1 ESALVDDQLAQRF
14 ASPFAHSVVL
24 VATGVPSPLDNGGRD
39 VVRMLV
45 DSLQATPSVSRAL
58 SYLDGH
64 EPLFVGN
71 GGYFIVVGLDTHDKP
86 DVVLDDLRR
95 STARLTVSLR
105 PSYPGVALRFTGET
119 ALNVDLRRKSAEDA
133 RRAEWR
139 ALPVTL
145 GLLLVAFGALV
156 AALLPI
162 GGALLAIGITLGASA
177 LVGQFWSLSILL
189 QNVVTMIGLGLG
201 IDYSLLVL
209 QRFRGELRVY
219 DDARHAARAAL
230 RHAGPTILIS
240 GTAVA
245 IGFGALAIIPVN

>member
-1 ESALVDDQLAQRF
+1 MNASQIRRAAVPLAWALACVVLLPRARHLESVLRVAARVDDSESALVDDQLAQRF

-45 DSLQATPSVSRAL
+45 DSLQATPGVSRAL

-133 RRAEWR
+133 HRAEWR
-139 ALPVTL
+139 ALRNLVFNAAWQHYRQDSNDPFPHFAGRIVT
-145 GLLLVAFGALV
+145 FG
-156 AALLPI
+156 
-162 GGALLAIGITLGASA
+162 G
-177 LVGQFWSLSILL
+177 
-189 QNVVTMIGLGLG
+189 
-201 IDYSLLVL
+201 SLL
-209 QRFRGELRVY
+209 F
-219 DDARHAARAAL
+219 
-230 RHAGPTILIS
+230 
-240 GTAVA
+240 
-245 IGFGALAIIPVN
+245 